1 MFRFDF
7 IYIILYTIFPIFS
20 FNLLILIMYQVKGIE
35 VEWTLGYALV
45 EILPHLWKEDLM
57 LSNNGIKTV
66 LGSMVKG
73 VVNLGKGIMSIV
85 GNIAKFVRSLLFSF
99 LV

>member
-1 MFRFDF
+1 
-7 IYIILYTIFPIFS
+7 
-20 FNLLILIMYQVKGIE
+20 
-35 VEWTLGYALV
+35 
-45 EILPHLWKEDLM
+45 M